1 MLTFVCTAPLGH
13 YGVMSTHP
21 APEGPRALA
30 RRLHVQRILEAAE
43 QQLAEGGPAALS
55 LRAIAR
61 DQGMASSAIYRYFA
75 SAEDLLTAL
84 IMRAYADL
92 GEAAEQAGKRAEDS
106 SADADADADADAGTD
121 SGAGTGTGSAC
132 GVSSR
137 ETVFLAIC
145 HACREWALA
154 QPHRYALIYGSPV
167 PDYRAP
173 QDTVEQASRVGLA
186 LLRVLAGPPAAAAS
200 AEPQDARTRPEA
212 SGEGSSGRPH
222 PAGGREEQTAEARLL
237 AGGFL
242 QLCASHNL
250 SPRRAPAVVA
260 VWTQLFGLINFEVF
274 GHFQNVVSD
283 RRAFFEQTLR
293 SAYRGLEDF
302 GAEQDGLFCV
312 QPKRSR

>member
-1 MLTFVCTAPLGH
+1 
-13 YGVMSTHP
+13 MSTHP

-30 RRLHVQRILEAAE
+30 RRLHTRRILEAAE

-92 GEAAEQAGKRAEDS
+92 GEAAEQAGRRAER
-106 SADADADADADAGTD
+106 A
-121 SGAGTGTGSAC
+121 GAGAGAGSGC
-132 GVSSR
+132 GANSR
-137 ETVFLAIC
+137 ETVFLAVC
-145 HACREWALA
+145 HACRDWALA

-186 LLRVLAGPPAAAAS
+186 LLRVLAGPPAVAAS
-200 AEPQDARTRPEA
+200 AESQDAMTGQAA
-212 SGEGSSGRPH
+212 SEKTSTGRPQ
-222 PAGGREEQTAEARLL
+222 PVGVEEGRTEEDRLL

-250 SPRRAPAVVA
+250 APRRAPAVVA

-274 GHFQNVVSD
+274 GHFQNVVTD
-283 RRAFFEQTLR
+283 RRAFFERTLR
-293 SAYRGLEDF
+293 SAYRSLEDF
-302 GAEQDGLFCV
+302 GAE
-312 QPKRSR
+312 